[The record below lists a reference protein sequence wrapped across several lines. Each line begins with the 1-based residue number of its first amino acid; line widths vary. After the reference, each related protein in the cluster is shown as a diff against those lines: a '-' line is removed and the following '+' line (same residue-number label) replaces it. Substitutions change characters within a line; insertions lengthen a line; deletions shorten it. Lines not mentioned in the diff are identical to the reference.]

1 MKKIISAI
9 FATMCLVAFQAP
21 AQSADVSF
29 SVGLAGNQGGYHA
42 IGTETIRDTGSTVGN
57 NVVSSTSEA
66 GVFEDS
72 HPSLFLEVNIGDNM
86 SVGAEFAMDDIT
98 TPTNTNAR
106 LDRETDVGDG
116 NATPTQESNTAKA
129 SFSDKTTVYIQARL
143 LGGLYTKIMYHNVNL
158 ITEES
163 LATGGS
169 YGDATLEGLGLGIG
183 YQYDLDDLGV
193 FVRAEVSASG
203 YEDAKAVNAND
214 VNKVITVDSM
224 YGAEGSIR
232 IGKTF

>member
-42 IGTETIRDTGSTVGN
+42 RGTEFIAQTADQSKAEV
-57 NVVSSTSEA
+57 TSEA
-66 GVFEDS
+66 GVFEDNHTS
-72 HPSLFLEVNIGDNM
+72 VFLEVNIGDNM
-86 SVGAEFAMDDIT
+86 TVGAELAVDDIS
-98 TPTNTNAR
+98 TPNNTNAKVDKR
-106 LDRETDVGDG
+106 TGAGSGSLST
-116 NATPTQESNTAKA
+116 NTAKA
-129 SFSDKTTVYIQARL
+129 TFSDKTTYYIQARM
-143 LGGLYTKIMYHNVNL
+143 LGGLYTKIMYHNVNVV
-158 ITEES
+158 TEES
-163 LATGGS
+163 LATGGA
-169 YGDATLEGLGLGIG
+169 YGDATVEGLGLGIG
-183 YQYDLDDLGV
+183 YQYDLEDLGV

-203 YEDAKAVNAND
+203 YEDVKAINTND
-214 VNKVITVDSM
+214 VDKTITVDSM

>member
-21 AQSADVSF
+21 VQSADVSF
-29 SVGLAGNQGGYHA
+29 SIGVAGNQGGYHA
-42 IGTETIRDTGSTVGN
+42 RGTEFIAQTADQSKAEV
-57 NVVSSTSEA
+57 TSEA

-86 SVGAEFAMDDIT
+86 SVGAEFAMDDIS

-106 LDRETDVGDG
+106 LDRESDVGDG

-163 LATGGS
+163 LF
-169 YGDATLEGLGLGIG
+169 I
-183 YQYDLDDLGV
+183 
-193 FVRAEVSASG
+193 
-203 YEDAKAVNAND
+203 
-214 VNKVITVDSM
+214 I
-224 YGAEGSIR
+224 
-232 IGKTF
+232 

>member
-21 AQSADVSF
+21 AQSADLSF

-42 IGTETIRDTGSTVGN
+42 RGTEFIAQTADQSKAEV
-57 NVVSSTSEA
+57 TSEA

-72 HPSLFLEVNIGDNM
+72 HPSVFLEVNIGDNM
-86 SVGAEFAMDDIT
+86 TVGAEFAMDDIS
-98 TPTNTNAR
+98 TPTNTNAKVDKR
-106 LDRETDVGDG
+106 TGAASGSLST
-116 NATPTQESNTAKA
+116 NTAKA
-129 SFSDKTTVYIQARL
+129 TFSDKTTYYIQARM
-143 LGGLYTKIMYHNVNL
+143 LGGLYTKIMYHNVNVV
-158 ITEES
+158 TEES
-163 LATGGS
+163 LATGGA
-169 YGDATLEGLGLGIG
+169 YGDATVEGLGLGIG
-183 YQYDLDDLGV
+183 YQYDLEDLGV

-203 YEDAKAVNAND
+203 YEDVKAINTND
-214 VNKVITVDSM
+214 VMKTITVDSM

>member
-42 IGTETIRDTGSTVGN
+42 RGTEFIAQTADQSKAEV
-57 NVVSSTSEA
+57 TSEA

-86 SVGAEFAMDDIT
+86 SVGAEFALDDIS
-98 TPTNTNAR
+98 TPTNTNAKVDKTGTSAAALR
-106 LDRETDVGDG
+106 T
-116 NATPTQESNTAKA
+116 NTAKA
-129 SFSDKTTVYIQARL
+129 TFSDKTTVYIQARM
-143 LGGLYTKIMYHNVNL
+143 LGGLYTKIMYHNVNV
-158 ITEES
+158 ISEEN
-163 LATGGS
+163 LATGGA
-169 YGDATLEGLGLGIG
+169 YGDATVEGLGLGIG

-203 YEDAKAVNAND
+203 YEDVKAINTND
-214 VNKVITVDSM
+214 VDKTITVDSM